1 MKYLV
6 ESRHEVFEDNFED
19 GEGKLITEYNR
30 SSMIEAESAVDAIET
45 YFKSTLGYTFEIST
59 VSFEDEELINCV
71 LVDKN
76 LVEVF
81 NDEPDYKRWMDG
93 EINLYNNH
101 IYLKCS
107 VVQAINLEGVLNGM
121 AKVQTNGQKSMFY
134 LLNTMGN
141 ND

>member
-6 ESRHEVFEDNFED
+6 ESRHEVFEDNFEY
-19 GEGKLITEYNR
+19 GEVNLITEYNR
-30 SSMIEAESAVDAIET
+30 SSMIESESAVDAIET

-59 VSFEDEELINCV
+59 VGFEDEELINCV

-81 NDEPDYKRWMDG
+81 NDEPDYKRWEDG

-107 VVQAINLEGVLNGM
+107 VVQAINLEGVLNGV
-121 AKVQTNGQKSMFY
+121 AKVQTDDTTCGVHIPHS
-134 LLNTMGN
+134 LGN

>member
-19 GEGKLITEYNR
+19 GDGGLITKYNR

-59 VSFEDEELINCV
+59 VGLKDEELIYCV
-71 LVDKN
+71 LVDKSLN
-76 LVEVF
+76 VVF
-81 NDEPDYKRWMDG
+81 NNEPDYKRWMDG
-93 EINLYNNH
+93 EVSLYGDYIH
-101 IYLKCS
+101 LKCS

-121 AKVQTNGQKSMFY
+121 VKV
-134 LLNTMGN
+134 
-141 ND
+141 

>member
-19 GEGKLITEYNR
+19 GEGKLITEYNK

-45 YFKSTLGYTFEIST
+45 YFKSTLGYTFEISP
-59 VSFEDEELINCV
+59 VGLEDEELLYCV
-71 LVDKN
+71 LVDKSLN
-76 LVEVF
+76 KVF
-81 NDEPDYKRWMDG
+81 NDELDYKRWMAG
-93 EINLYNNH
+93 EINLYGNY

-121 AKVQTNGQKSMFY
+121 VKV
-134 LLNTMGN
+134 
-141 ND
+141 

>member
-19 GEGKLITEYNR
+19 GDGGLITKYNR
-30 SSMIEAESAVDAIET
+30 SSIIEAESAVDAIET

-59 VSFEDEELINCV
+59 VGLEDEELMYCV
-71 LVDKN
+71 LVDKS
-76 LVEVF
+76 LDEVF

-93 EINLYNNH
+93 EINLYGNY

-107 VVQAINLEGVLNGM
+107 VVQAINLEG
-121 AKVQTNGQKSMFY
+121 
-134 LLNTMGN
+134 LLNALVKA
-141 ND
+141 

>member
-19 GEGKLITEYNR
+19 GEGNLITEYNS

-59 VSFEDEELINCV
+59 VGLEDEELINCV
-71 LVDKN
+71 LVDKS

-81 NDEPDYKRWMDG
+81 NDEPDYKRWEDG
-93 EINLYNNH
+93 EINLYNNY

-107 VVQAINLEGVLNGM
+107 FVQAINLEG
-121 AKVQTNGQKSMFY
+121 
-134 LLNTMGN
+134 LLNALAKA
-141 ND
+141 

>member
-6 ESRHEVFEDNFED
+6 ESRHEVFEDNFEY

-45 YFKSTLGYTFEIST
+45 YFKSALGYTFEIST
-59 VSFEDEELINCV
+59 VGLEDEELMYCV
-71 LVDKN
+71 LVDKS
-76 LVEVF
+76 LDEVF

-93 EINLYNNH
+93 EINLYGNY

-107 VVQAINLEGVLNGM
+107 FVQAINLEGLLNVL
-121 AKVQTNGQKSMFY
+121 AKAQTNDTTCGIHIPHS
-134 LLNTMGN
+134 LGN
-141 ND
+141 NY

>member
-19 GEGKLITEYNR
+19 GDGGLITKYNR
-30 SSMIEAESAVDAIET
+30 SSIIEAESAVDAIET
-45 YFKSTLGYTFEIST
+45 YFKSTLGYTFEINT
-59 VSFEDEELINCV
+59 VGLENEELMYCV
-71 LVDKN
+71 LVDKG
-76 LVEVF
+76 LDEVF

-93 EINLYNNH
+93 EINLYGNY

-121 AKVQTNGQKSMFY
+121 AKV
-134 LLNTMGN
+134 
-141 ND
+141 

>member
-6 ESRHEVFEDNFED
+6 ESRHEVFEDNFKD

-45 YFKSTLGYTFEIST
+45 YFKSVLGYTFEIST
-59 VSFEDEELINCV
+59 VGLEDEELMYCV
-71 LVDKN
+71 LVDKS
-76 LVEVF
+76 LDEVF

-93 EINLYNNH
+93 EINLYGNY

-107 VVQAINLEGVLNGM
+107 FVQAINLEG
-121 AKVQTNGQKSMFY
+121 
-134 LLNTMGN
+134 LLNVLAKA
-141 ND
+141 